1 MYLVDAGTLVRL
13 GDKVLHHLKGG
24 DLFGESSLLF
34 RRPRISTIECSS
46 AECHLHEMKS
56 SDFYDMLE
64 ADPGSARAL
73 RELCRTRMF
82 QRATKTYLIKQ
93 SRSLRN
99 EDFIKAFHE
108 QIQTILAL
116 SALKKSE
123 ISSKIWETLKFLK
136 KTF

>member
-1 MYLVDAGTLVRL
+1 MYLVDAGTLEVRL

-56 SDFYDMLE
+56 SDFYDMIE

-82 QRATKTYLIKQ
+82 QRAT
-93 SRSLRN
+93 
-99 EDFIKAFHE
+99 IKAFHDAD
-108 QIQTILAL
+108 TDNSGRNLF
-116 SALKKSE
+116 KNMGNSE
-123 ISSKIWETLKFLK
+123 IPEEDVLEYFKSLDLDEDG
-136 KTF
+136 